1 MFHLDQIGKLKH
13 LNFKVCQYYYLFLH
27 HHCLSFLP
35 DVYNLTKE
43 IFTNFDISSGLF
55 TNTRLIFLLLDGLA
69 FIGVKNHEVRFCF
82 QIFMQ
87 INMTVKKIWL
97 VLPLLNDFL
106 LAFTRVNHFEVDIF
120 RALFKPTWQLEDV
133 VDSFCGL
140 TSFATHFRNVF
151 TPKIL

>member
-1 MFHLDQIGKLKH
+1 M
-13 LNFKVCQYYYLFLH
+13 CQYYYLFSH

-35 DVYNLTKE
+35 DVYTLTKE
-43 IFTNFDISSGLF
+43 IFTNFDISAGLF

-120 RALFKPTWQLEDV
+120 RALFKP
-133 VDSFCGL
+133 
-140 TSFATHFRNVF
+140 A
-151 TPKIL
+151 